1 MNKVKWITAI
11 WIPLLF
17 TGCVSLSTPK
27 APATVTILSTRQ
39 MLPSPTITLTIQPSQ
54 TLTRTAT
61 NTLELPTTEQV
72 RECRLP
78 CWWGITPGV
87 TTWDNALKTLEQL
100 KENFKEINVSG
111 VDNYIQIDLLED
123 GGYVWFR
130 RNDTGVI
137 DGIKLSTS
145 PSKSMEYYE
154 LMTEYGEPSDVY
166 LFAYQH
172 FQGDYPPA
180 SVILYYADKG
190 ILAKYEFAAKLDE
203 TTNIITVC
211 PKPTSQEL
219 WFRPNGTKYSQSDIS
234 QNTLGDGPSIIKI
247 DETTSLSKQDFFTLY
262 KDKNQTKCF
271 ETPASLWP

>member
-1 MNKVKWITAI
+1 MNKVKWITAL

-17 TGCVSLSTPK
+17 TGCVSLSTPNV
-27 APATVTILSTRQ
+27 PATMAIPSTRQ
-39 MLPSPTITLTIQPSQ
+39 VLSSPTNTLTVQSSK
-54 TLTRTAT
+54 TLTRTTT
-61 NTLELPTTEQV
+61 NTPELPATGQV
-72 RECRLP
+72 SECRLP

-123 GGYVWFR
+123 GGYAWFR

-145 PSKSMEYYE
+145 PLRSMEYYE

-172 FQGDYPPA
+172 FQGEYPPA
-180 SVILYYADKG
+180 SVILYYAGEG
-190 ILAKYEFAAKLDE
+190 ILAAYEFAAKLDE

-211 PKPTSQEL
+211 PTPTSQEL
-219 WFRPNGTKYSQSDIS
+219 WLDPKGTEYSQREIS
-234 QNTLGDGPSIIKI
+234 QTVLGDGPTVMQIG
-247 DETTSLSKQDFFTLY
+247 EATSLTKHDFYLRY
-262 KDKNQTKCF
+262 KDKNQTQCF
-271 ETPASLWP
+271 KTPALLWP